1 MPEGRSV
8 PRRRGL
14 VVRGASLATAAVG
27 ATVLAGWSAGPPI
40 LTRLIPGL
48 PPMVPLTAAGFV
60 GLGVALWLAEPAG
73 RGGRRRRVAV
83 TLAMIVSA
91 LGCTILAE
99 YATGRSTGLD
109 TLLLGHAVRS
119 VQAKLPGRPY
129 LGTAVAFLME
139 GLAVAFVGSARRR
152 RYSPAA
158 ILAPGAALLASVA
171 LLGYIYGVTYLRA
184 ASDFTGM
191 AVPTAI
197 TFVIFSVGVM
207 MARPDRAPMSAF
219 TSPGPGGVLARRL
232 IPALV
237 LLPYLIG
244 LLGVAGRDAVATNT
258 ATWLVTASTGGS
270 IALLA
275 FAVTTT
281 VSVLNKS
288 DRALQ
293 SEQEQNRV
301 MIAAATDP
309 FISLD
314 QRGVIT
320 AWNQS
325 AETVFGWTA
334 SEAIGREA
342 ADTIILPQLRDAH
355 SESLSGLITGGSPD
369 SLGTRVERQ
378 LLHRDGRELP
388 IEIAFWRAGSGPGLR
403 FHAFMH
409 DITERL
415 GFQADRERYAHQLE
429 HAQRLES
436 LGDLVGGIAHD
447 YNNLL
452 NVITGYTDL
461 VAEDATRLAGD
472 DTRVEPLLADV
483 EQVRSAALRAA
494 TLTRQL
500 LVFGRRDVVRPE
512 VLDVGSVISGAGQLL
527 RRALG
532 EHIDLVITAAP
543 GGWTVLADAGQID
556 QVLVSLANNARD
568 AMPGG
573 GKLTID
579 TRNVL
584 ADEAYVSSRPGL
596 KPGRYVRLAVSDT
609 GTGMT
614 TEVLDRAFEPFYGTK
629 AKDQGAGLG
638 LTTVYGI
645 VTRAG
650 GYAQI
655 HSDPGL
661 GTTVTML
668 LPATDAAA
676 VARPVTV
683 LPGLLSARAGG
694 ETVLLVEDEPSL
706 WNLAHR
712 ILTRGGYK
720 VCGGATP
727 ADAIRQATDLEQPID
742 LLLTD
747 VIMPEMMGNEVAA
760 RIRAVRPNLPV
771 LYMSGYAQPVLHA
784 QGVLDTGVDLMEKP
798 YSASTMLT
806 RVQLAIDRGKPGDLR
821 RSDRPSS
828 LRHPA

>member
-1 MPEGRSV
+1 MPGGWSV
-8 PRRRGL
+8 LRWRGVL
-14 VVRGASLATAAVG
+14 VKGAGVTAVAVG
-27 ATVLAGWSAGPPI
+27 ALVLTGWTTGPAI

-48 PPMVPLTAAGFV
+48 PSMVPLTASGFV
-60 GLGVALWLAEPAG
+60 VLGAALWLAEPAG
-73 RGGRRRRVAV
+73 RGGRQRWAAV
-83 TLAMIVSA
+83 VLAVIVSA
-91 LGCTILAE
+91 WGCTILAE

-109 TLLLGHAVRS
+109 TLLMGHAVRA

-129 LGTAVAFLME
+129 FGTALAFTMD
-139 GLAVAFVGSARRR
+139 GLAVAFLRTPGRRR
-152 RYSPAA
+152 RSPTV
-158 ILAPGAALLASVA
+158 ILAPGAALLALVA

-184 ASDFTGM
+184 ASDVTGM

-197 TFVIFSVGVM
+197 TFVILNVGVM

-232 IPALV
+232 VPALV
-237 LLPYLIG
+237 LLPFLIG
-244 LLGVAGRDAVATNT
+244 LLGVAGQHAVTHATT
-258 ATWLVTASTGGS
+258 LLVTASTSAS

-281 VSVLNKS
+281 VRVLNKS
-288 DRALQ
+288 DRALE
-293 SEQEQNRV
+293 SEQEQNRA

-309 FISLD
+309 FISFD

-325 AETVFGWTA
+325 AEKVFGWPA

-342 ADTIILPQLRDAH
+342 AETIIAPHLRDAH
-355 SESLSGLITGGSPD
+355 RESLSRMIAASSPD
-369 SLGTRVERQ
+369 SLGARVERQ

-388 IEIAFWRAGSGPGLR
+388 IEIAFWRAGSGSGLR
-403 FHAFMH
+403 LHAFMH

-461 VAEDATRLAGD
+461 AAEEVTRLVGD
-472 DTRVEPLLADV
+472 DTRMEPVLADV

-494 TLTRQL
+494 RLTRQL

-512 VLDVGSVISGAGQLL
+512 VLDVGSAISGAGQLL
-527 RRALG
+527 RRTLG
-532 EHIDLVITAAP
+532 ERIDLVITAAP

-556 QVLVSLANNARD
+556 QVLVSMATNARD
-568 AMPGG
+568 AMPDG

-579 TRNVL
+579 TRNVV
-584 ADEAYVSSRPGL
+584 ADEAYTSSRPGL
-596 KPGRYVRLAVSDT
+596 KRGRFVRLAVSDT
-609 GTGMT
+609 GSGMT
-614 TEVLDRAFEPFYGTK
+614 PEVLDRAFEPFYSTK

-645 VTRAG
+645 VTQAG
-650 GYAQI
+650 GYTQI

-661 GTTVTML
+661 GTTVTVL
-668 LPATDAAA
+668 LPATDAVA
-676 VARPVTV
+676 VVQPVSVQPEPVT
-683 LPGLLSARAGG
+683 ARAGG
-694 ETVLLVEDEPSL
+694 QTVLLVEDEPSL
-706 WNLAHR
+706 WQLAHR
-712 ILTRGGYK
+712 MLTRGGYK
-720 VCGGATP
+720 VCDAATP
-727 ADAIRQATDLEQPID
+727 ADAIRQASDLQQPID

-760 RIRAVRPNLPV
+760 RIRAVRPDLPV
-771 LYMSGYAQPVLHA
+771 LYMSGYAQPILHA
-784 QGVLDTGVDLMEKP
+784 QGVLDADVDLMEKP
-798 YSASTMLT
+798 YSASTMLA
-806 RVQLAIDRGKPGDLR
+806 RVQQALDRGERGDLG
-821 RSDRPSS
+821 RSERDSS
-828 LRHPA
+828 LQRPA

>member
-1 MPEGRSV
+1 MPEGWSAL
-8 PRRRGL
+8 RRRGVL
-14 VVRGASLATAAVG
+14 VKGAGLTTAAVG
-27 ATVLAGWSAGPPI
+27 AVVLTGWSTGLSI

-48 PPMVPLTAAGFV
+48 PPMVPLTASGFV
-60 GLGVALWLAEPAG
+60 VLGMALWLAEPAG
-73 RGGRRRRVAV
+73 RGGRRRWAAV
-83 TLAMIVSA
+83 TLAVVVSA
-91 LGCTILAE
+91 LGCTVVAE

-109 TLLLGHAVRS
+109 TLLLGHAVQA
-119 VQAKLPGRPY
+119 VQDRMPGRPY
-129 LGTAVAFLME
+129 VGTALGFILD
-139 GLAVAFVGSARRR
+139 GLAVAFLGTSGRR
-152 RYSPAA
+152 RYSRTA
-158 ILAPGAALLASVA
+158 ILAPVAALLALVA
-171 LLGYIYGVTYLRA
+171 LLGYIYGVTYLRS
-184 ASDFTGM
+184 ASDVTGM

-197 TFVIFSVGVM
+197 TFVILNIGVM

-232 IPALV
+232 VPALV
-237 LLPYLIG
+237 LLPFLIG
-244 LLGVAGRDAVATNT
+244 LLGLAGQHAVTYST
-258 ATWLVTASTGGS
+258 TLLVTASTGAS

-281 VSVLNKS
+281 VSVLDKS

-293 SEQEQNRV
+293 SEQEQNRA

-314 QRGVIT
+314 RRGVIT

-325 AETVFGWTA
+325 AERVFGWPA

-342 ADTIILPQLRDAH
+342 AETIILPRLRDAQR
-355 SESLSGLITGGSPD
+355 ESLSGLVAGGLPD
-369 SLGTRVERQ
+369 GHGARVERQ
-378 LLHRDGRELP
+378 MLRRDGRELP
-388 IEIAFWRAGSGPGLR
+388 IEVAFWRAGSASGLR

-461 VAEDATRLAGD
+461 VAEEVTRLAGD
-472 DTRVEPLLADV
+472 DTLKEHLLADV
-483 EQVRSAALRAA
+483 EQVQGAALRAA
-494 TLTRQL
+494 KLTRQL

-512 VLDVGSVISGAGQLL
+512 VLDVGSVISGAGLLL
-527 RRALG
+527 RPTLG
-532 EHIDLVITAAP
+532 ERIDLVITAAP
-543 GGWTVLADAGQID
+543 GGWTVLADTGQID
-556 QVLVSLANNARD
+556 QVLVSLATNARE
-568 AMPGG
+568 AMPDGG
-573 GKLTID
+573 TLTID
-579 TRNVL
+579 TRNL
-584 ADEAYVSSRPGL
+584 IADEAYASSRPGL
-596 KPGRYVRLAVSDT
+596 KPGRFVRLAVSDT

-614 TEVLDRAFEPFYGTK
+614 PEVLDRAFEPFYSTK

-645 VTRAG
+645 VAQAG
-650 GYAQI
+650 GYAEI

-661 GTTVTML
+661 GTTVTVL
-668 LPATDAAA
+668 LPATDAVA
-676 VARPVTV
+676 VAQPVTV
-683 LPGLLSARAGG
+683 LPGPRAARGGG
-694 ETVLLVEDEPSL
+694 ETILLVEDERSL
-706 WNLAHR
+706 WQLAHR
-712 ILTRGGYK
+712 VLTRSGYK
-720 VCGGATP
+720 VCGATTP
-727 ADAIRQATDLEQPID
+727 GEAVRQADDLRQPID

-760 RIRAVRPNLPV
+760 RIRAVRPDLPV

-784 QGVLDTGVDLMEKP
+784 QGVLDADVDLMEKP
-798 YSASTMLT
+798 YSASTMLA
-806 RVQLAIDRGKPGDLR
+806 RVQLALDRGKADDLR
-821 RSDRPSS
+821 RSGRDSS

>member
-1 MPEGRSV
+1 MPEGQSV
-8 PRRRGL
+8 PRRRGAL
-14 VVRGASLATAAVG
+14 VKGASLTTAAVG
-27 ATVLAGWSAGPPI
+27 AVVLTGWSAGLPV

-48 PPMVPLTAAGFV
+48 PPMVPLTASGFV
-60 GLGVALWLAEPAG
+60 VLGAALWLAEPVG
-73 RGGRRRRVAV
+73 RGGRRRWATV
-83 TLAMIVSA
+83 TLAVAVAA
-91 LGCTILAE
+91 LGCAVVAE

-109 TLLLGHAVRS
+109 TLLLAHAVRS
-119 VQAKLPGRPY
+119 VQAKPPGRPY
-129 LGTAVAFLME
+129 TGTGLAFIMA

-152 RYSPAA
+152 RHSPAA
-158 ILAPGAALLASVA
+158 LLAPGAAILALIA

-184 ASDFTGM
+184 ASDLTGM

-232 IPALV
+232 VPALV
-237 LLPYLIG
+237 LLPFLIG
-244 LLGVAGRDAVATNT
+244 LLGQAGEHAVTHAT
-258 ATWLVTASTGGS
+258 TWLVTASTGAS
-270 IALLA
+270 IALLG

-281 VSVLNKS
+281 VSVLNRS

-293 SEQEQNRV
+293 SEQEQNRA

-325 AETVFGWTA
+325 AETVFGWPA

-342 ADTIILPQLRDAH
+342 AETIIPRTRDAQRD
-355 SESLSGLITGGSPD
+355 SLIRMIAGGSPD
-369 SLGTRVERQ
+369 SLDTRVEWQ

-388 IEIAFWRAGSGPGLR
+388 IEIAFWQAGSGPGLR

-461 VAEDATRLAGD
+461 VAEEATRLAGD
-472 DTRVEPLLADV
+472 DTHVEPLLADV
-483 EQVRSAALRAA
+483 AQVRGAALRAA
-494 TLTRQL
+494 ALTRQL

-512 VLDVGSVISGAGQLL
+512 VLDVGSAISGAGQLL
-527 RRALG
+527 RRTLG
-532 EHIDLVITAAP
+532 ERIDLVVTAAP
-543 GGWTVLADAGQID
+543 GGWTVMADAGQID
-556 QVLVSLANNARD
+556 QVLVSLATNARE
-568 AMPGG
+568 AMPDG
-573 GKLTID
+573 GKLTVG

-584 ADEAYVSSRPGL
+584 ADEAYAASRPGL
-596 KPGRYVRLAVSDT
+596 KPGRFVRLAVSDT

-614 TEVLDRAFEPFYGTK
+614 PAVLDRAFEPFYSTK

-645 VTRAG
+645 VTQAG

-655 HSDPGL
+655 DSDPGL
-661 GTTVTML
+661 GTTVTVL
-668 LPATDAAA
+668 LPATDAVA
-676 VARPVTV
+676 VAQPVTV
-683 LPGLLSARAGG
+683 RPDPVAARAGG
-694 ETVLLVEDEPSL
+694 QTVLLVEDEPSL
-706 WNLAHR
+706 WKLAHR
-712 ILTRGGYK
+712 ILTRGGYR
-720 VCGGATP
+720 VCDAATP
-727 ADAIRQATDLEQPID
+727 ADAIRRASDLEQPID

-760 RIRAVRPNLPV
+760 RIRAVRPDLPV

-784 QGVLDTGVDLMEKP
+784 QGVLDADVDLMEKP

-806 RVQLAIDRGKPGDLR
+806 RVQLALDQGNPGDLG
-821 RSDRPSS
+821 RSERDSS